1 VEVEELHEH
10 MARIEGERATKAVK
24 LSWSVREISDALV
37 DLGVFPIRDIPQ
49 HLKSA

>member
-1 VEVEELHEH
+1 LSAELEELHESV
-10 MARIEGERATKAVK
+10 AGIEGDHSTEGMK

-49 HLKSA
+49 HLM